1 MSKRNVVVLI
11 LLAGVL
17 AVAIYLLKPCNAAP
31 SVPVT
36 DTAAKPQ
43 ILAAAKPKTASPAT
57 IEKKVEPHPTKL
69 APVEVDNAPPVALTI
84 DPKNPEQKLPDVSR
98 CAIDNFPDGAK
109 PYVQKAI
116 VSVLLVVDRYG
127 NVRSVTTKSVSFP
140 GMDSDL
146 VTPEVKEKFINAEP
160 AVRKMFIDAGRHA
173 FGAKKCPPYIVGK
186 ETRGYSINVPL
197 VYKQ

>member
-1 MSKRNVVVLI
+1 MSKRNVLVLL

-31 SVPVT
+31 PVPVT

-43 ILAAAKPKTASPAT
+43 MLAAAKPKAASPAT
-57 IEKKVEPHPTKL
+57 IEKKVEPQPIKT
-69 APVEVDNAPPVALTI
+69 APVEVDTAPPVALTGS
-84 DPKNPEQKLPDVSR
+84 EQLPDVGR

-116 VSVLLVVDRYG
+116 VNVLLVVDRFG
-127 NVRSVTTKSVSFP
+127 NVRSVTPQSVSFP
-140 GMDSDL
+140 GMDSDD
-146 VTPEVKEKFINAEP
+146 VTPE
-160 AVRKMFIDAGRHA
+160 VRKMFIDAGRHA